1 MTYNPKCLKNLVN
14 IKPGQALPGCG
25 RPKGSLNIRARIER
39 ALMAVVTKG
48 KGKVSTEFDEIL
60 ATGINRAK
68 RGDLT
73 WAKYI
78 TDTLVAAIERH
89 EKQLTQA
96 EQAQAVQLNQQI
108 NVSVQQQKYDL
119 TRLTPDEINTW
130 RELARKCAVDQGT

>member
-1 MTYNPKCLKNLVN
+1 
-14 IKPGQALPGCG
+14 
-25 RPKGSLNIRARIER
+25 
-39 ALMAVVTKG
+39 MAVVTKG